1 MSKGLPL
8 DAFSV
13 VIRAG
18 KDPALLEQEFALL
31 MAEFAALAPP
41 LAREWSY
48 DLFLSYAH
56 LDQTPV
62 FEGG

>member
-18 KDPALLEQEFALL
+18 KDPALLEQAFALL
-31 MAEFAALAPP
+31 
-41 LAREWSY
+41 
-48 DLFLSYAH
+48 
-56 LDQTPV
+56 
-62 FEGG
+62 